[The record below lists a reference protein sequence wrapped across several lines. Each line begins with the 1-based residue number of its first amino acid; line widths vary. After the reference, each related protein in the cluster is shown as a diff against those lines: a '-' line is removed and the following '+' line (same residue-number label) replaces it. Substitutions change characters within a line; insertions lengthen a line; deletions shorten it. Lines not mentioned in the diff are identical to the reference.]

1 MKVIETAMSR
11 SRTVILSL
19 LIVLLGGMY
28 AYLTIPKEAE
38 PDIEIPVIYVSIS
51 HDGIS
56 PEDAERLLV
65 RPVEQELRSIEGV
78 REMTANAYE
87 GGANVQ
93 LEFDAGIDTDKALQ
107 DVREKVDKAKAKL
120 PGETDEPTVNEVK
133 MSRFDPML
141 ILNLAGNVPERTLTT
156 LAKDLKEKL
165 EGLGG
170 VLEVNLIGTR
180 EELMEVVVDPLA
192 MESYGLDQAQI
203 VNFVSRNNR
212 LVAAGALHSSEGRFP
227 VKVPGVFESAEDVL
241 DMPIKAV
248 GERVVHFKDI
258 AQVRRTYK
266 DAESVARLNG
276 KPAIAIEVIQR
287 AGANVIDTIAN
298 VKALIA
304 AEKSYW
310 PADIDVV
317 ASRDKSK
324 DVNDMLS
331 ELQNSVL
338 AAVLLVFIVIIGIL
352 GIRSALLVGV
362 AIPGSF
368 LMGILLIGSFG
379 VTINMM
385 VLFALIMA
393 VGMLVDGA
401 IVVTEM
407 ADRRMAEGETRFDA
421 YARAAV
427 RMSWPII
434 ASTCTTLAAFL
445 PLAFWP
451 GTSGEFMKYLP
462 ITLIA
467 VLSASLVMAL
477 LFVPTL
483 GSIFG
488 RTGANTEEA
497 RRNLAAAETG
507 DLNTVTGFTGGYIR
521 FLQRSLRR
529 PWLSVAGVTALLFTV
544 YFAFITFGKG
554 VEWFPRVEQPFGMI
568 DIRARGDLST
578 SERDYLVRQ
587 VEDRVL
593 GMPEIEFIYAKT
605 GSSDRGA
612 EDQIGSLTLNYV
624 NWRQRRPAAEILAD
638 IREATAD
645 LAGIRVETREP
656 DPGPPVGKPVRI
668 EFSSRF
674 PDMLEATVARVREL
688 MDATPGIM
696 NIEDSRPLPGIEWQ
710 IKVDRAEAARFGAD
724 ISLVGAMVQLVTN
737 GIKIGEYRPDD
748 SDDEIDIRVRYPE
761 GSRSL
766 AQIDDLRIPSDQGLV
781 PISTFVERVP
791 AQKVSNIRRI
801 DMRRTMSI
809 DADVDPDYLV
819 SDIVAALRAALPS
832 LDIDPRV
839 SLTFGGS
846 TADQEEDQAFLA
858 SAMLMALAI
867 MATILVTQ
875 FNSIFQAGLILTAV
889 VFSTGGVLLGHLIM
903 GKPFGVIM
911 SSVGVITLAGI
922 VVNNNIVFIDTYNV
936 LRSRGEAAYQAILRT
951 CAIRLRPVLLTTVTT
966 IVGLMPM
973 VLGVNINLIDRD
985 VTIGAPSSQW
995 WTQLASSVA
1004 GGLGFATILT
1014 LLLTPTLLMI
1024 QANIS
1029 RRLQDRRARRDP
1041 AEATLAHQ
1049 DHSAAVRAASQHQS
1063 KSAFR
1068 AS

>member
-1 MKVIETAMSR
+1 MNVIELAMLR

-19 LIVLLGGMY
+19 LVVLIGGVV
-28 AYLTIPKEAE
+28 AYSTIPKEAE
-38 PDIEIPVIYVSIS
+38 PDIEIPIIYVSIE

-78 REMTANAYE
+78 KEMTANAYE

-93 LEFDAGIDTDKALQ
+93 LEFDAGIDTKRAMQ
-107 DVREKVDKAKAKL
+107 DVREKVDLAQAKL
-120 PGETDEPTVNEVK
+120 PGETEEPTVNEVK
-133 MSRFDPML
+133 VSRFDPML
-141 ILNLAGNVPERTLTT
+141 VLNLAGNVPERTLTT
-156 LAKDLKEKL
+156 IAKDLKEKL
-165 EGLGG
+165 EALPG

-203 VNFVSRNNR
+203 ISFVSRNNR
-212 LVAAGALHSSEGRFP
+212 LVAAGALHSEEGRFP

-241 DMPIKAV
+241 DLPIKAV

-276 KPAIAIEVIQR
+276 KPALAIEVVQR
-287 AGANVIDTIAN
+287 SRANIIDTIDEVNAI
-298 VKALIA
+298 VDEERAF
-304 AEKSYW
+304 W
-310 PADIDVV
+310 PPEIEII
-317 ASRDKSK
+317 ASRDKSD

-331 ELQNSVL
+331 ELQNNVL

-379 VTINMM
+379 VTINMV

-407 ADRRMAEGETRFDA
+407 ADRRMAEGDSRHDS
-421 YARAAV
+421 YSRAAT
-427 RMSWPII
+427 RMAWPII
-434 ASTCTTLAAFL
+434 ASTCTTLAAFV
-445 PLAFWP
+445 PLALWP

-462 ITLIA
+462 ITMIA

-507 DLNTVTGFTGGYIR
+507 NLDDVTGFTGSYIQ
-521 FLQRSLRR
+521 FLKRRLQKPSLN
-529 PWLSVAGVTALLFTV
+529 VAGVSALLVAV
-544 YFAFITFGKG
+544 YAAFFIFGKG
-554 VEWFPRVEQPFGMI
+554 IEYFPDVEQPFGMV

-578 SERDYLVRQ
+578 EERDRLVRQ
-587 VEDRVL
+587 VEDRIL
-593 GMPEIEFIYAKT
+593 GMPEIKYLYAKT
-605 GSSDRGA
+605 GSSDQGA

-624 NWRQRRPAAEILAD
+624 DWEARRPADEILAD
-638 IREATAD
+638 IQERTND
-645 LAGIRVETREP
+645 LVGIRIETRKP
-656 DPGPPVGKPVRI
+656 DSGPPMGKPIRI

-674 PDMLEATVARVREL
+674 PEHLSDAVARVRALMEL
-688 MDATPGIM
+688 DADIV

-724 ISLVGAMVQLVTN
+724 ISLVGSMVQLVTN

-761 GSRSL
+761 SSRSL
-766 AQIDDLRIPSDQGLV
+766 AQIDELRIPTGQGLV
-781 PISTFVERVP
+781 PISTFIERMP
-791 AQKVSNIRRI
+791 AQKVGTIRRT
-801 DMRRTMSI
+801 DMRRTLAI
-809 DADVDPDYLV
+809 DADVAAGVLV
-819 SDIVAALRAALPS
+819 DDVVRQLNATLSD

-839 SLTFGGS
+839 SFSFRGS
-846 TADQEEDQAFLA
+846 TEDQQEDMDFLA
-858 SAMLMALAI
+858 RAMMMALAI
-867 MATILVTQ
+867 MAIILVTQ
-875 FNSIFQAGLILTAV
+875 FNSIYQAGLILTAV
-889 VFSTGGVLLGHLIM
+889 LFSTGGVLLGHLIM

-936 LRSRGEAAYQAILRT
+936 LRSRGEQPFDAILRT

-966 IVGLMPM
+966 IVGLLPM

-985 VTIGAPSSQW
+985 VSIGAPSSQW

-1004 GGLGFATILT
+1004 GGLAFATILT
-1014 LLLTPTLLMI
+1014 LLLTPSLLMI
-1024 QANIS
+1024 QANVI
-1029 RRLQDRRARRDP
+1029 RRWKERRTLRP
-1041 AEATLAHQ
+1041 AT
-1049 DHSAAVRAASQHQS
+1049 SAQGTS
-1063 KSAFR
+1063 
-1068 AS
+1068 